1 MSDNSFFD
9 KNNCGYNK
17 TPDNK
22 TETDINSEM
31 KDQMSEA
38 QNTNGASEKP
48 GGQSSDGLLD
58 CVCDEKGK
66 EKYKSRS
73 ADGNTAKSGGDVDSR
88 DSLMTDD
95 ASDYGNCDNVSRD
108 AKADTNDS
116 NAMQSFAKDAS
127 DDNEPKTTPKSEEHD
142 DERSDI
148 SEASG
153 KKEDNDSAS
162 DGIFN
167 FVRGCFDYVE
177 IFVVAICTVL
187 VLFSFIFRLCRVD
200 GPSMENT
207 LINGERLIISDM
219 FYEPDYGDIV
229 VFHNI
234 SKKVDRLNEPIV
246 KRVIA
251 KGGDKVDIDF
261 KTWTLKVNDQ
271 VVVENYRKLEGMYT
285 LGADYSFPVYVPEG
299 YLFVMGDN
307 RNNSSDSRDSDIGF
321 VDERRVLGK
330 VILRLSPFNKFGP
343 VN

>member
-1 MSDNSFFD
+1 MPDNSFFE
-9 KNNCGYNK
+9 KSNCGYNK
-17 TPDNK
+17 TSDNK
-22 TETDINSEM
+22 IETDINSEF
-31 KDQMSEA
+31 KAPMSESL
-38 QNTNGASEKP
+38 NTNGSSEKP
-48 GGQSSDGLLD
+48 GGQSSDELSG
-58 CVCDEKGK
+58 CICDEKGK
-66 EKYKSRS
+66 EKYKLRS
-73 ADGNTAKSGGDVDSR
+73 ADGHTGNDDAKADSK
-88 DSLMTDD
+88 DSLITGDGV
-95 ASDYGNCDNVSRD
+95 SDSGNCDNVSRE

-116 NAMQSFAKDAS
+116 NDMQYFEKAS
-127 DDNEPKTTPKSEEHD
+127 TDEQGTQKTQESEDNA
-142 DERSDI
+142 DEQ
-148 SEASG
+148 SG
-153 KKEDNDSAS
+153 ITEKKAGNDSAS

-177 IFVVAICTVL
+177 IFVIAICTVL

-207 LINGERLIISDM
+207 LINGEKLIISDM

-261 KTWTLKVNDQ
+261 KTWTLKVNDE
-271 VVVENYRKLEGMYT
+271 VVIENYRKLEGMYT

-330 VILRLSPFNKFGP
+330 VILRLSPLSKFGP

>member
-9 KNNCGYNK
+9 KNSCGYNK
-17 TPDNK
+17 TPDNEIK
-22 TETDINSEM
+22 ADINSEM
-31 KDQMSEA
+31 EVKASESR
-38 QNTNGASEKP
+38 NTAGVSEKP
-48 GGQSSDGLLD
+48 RDQSPDELSD
-58 CVCDEKGK
+58 CVCDEKEK
-66 EKYKSRS
+66 EKYKFRS
-73 ADGNTAKSGGDVDSR
+73 EDGHTDKGDGTVDSK
-88 DSLMTDD
+88 DSLITDNG
-95 ASDYGNCDNVSRD
+95 ASDCGNCDNVSRD
-108 AKADTNDS
+108 AKADTSDS
-116 NAMQSFAKDAS
+116 NDMQSFAKDVP
-127 DDNEPKTTPKSEEHD
+127 DDQNL
-142 DERSDI
+142 ERSTE
-148 SEASG
+148 SEDPADDRSETTD
-153 KKEDNDSAS
+153 KKEDGDSAS

-167 FVRGCFDYVE
+167 FVKGCFDYVE

-207 LINGERLIISDM
+207 LINGERLIISDL

-261 KTWTLKVNDQ
+261 KTWTLKVNDE

>member
-1 MSDNSFFD
+1 MSDNSIFD
-9 KNNCGYNK
+9 KNSYGYNK
-17 TPDNK
+17 TPDNEIK
-22 TETDINSEM
+22 ADINSEM
-31 KDQMSEA
+31 EA
-38 QNTNGASEKP
+38 KALESRNTTDVSEKP
-48 GGQSSDGLLD
+48 YGQSSDELSG
-58 CVCDEKGK
+58 CVCDEKEK
-66 EKYKSRS
+66 EKYKFRS
-73 ADGNTAKSGGDVDSR
+73 ENGHTVKDDGTVDSK
-88 DSLMTDD
+88 DSLITDD
-95 ASDYGNCDNVSRD
+95 VASDCGNCDNVIRD
-108 AKADTNDS
+108 AKADTSDS
-116 NAMQSFAKDAS
+116 NDMQSFVKDVS
-127 DDNEPKTTPKSEEHD
+127 DDRKPESSPESEDPAD
-142 DERSDI
+142 DR
-148 SEASG
+148 SEATD
-153 KKEDNDSAS
+153 KKEGSDSNS

-167 FVRGCFDYVE
+167 FARGCFDYVE

-207 LINGERLIISDM
+207 LINGERLIISDL

-261 KTWTLKVNDQ
+261 KTWTLKVNDE

-343 VN
+343 VS